1 MSVLKNKKVQISA
14 GIFFVL
20 GIIVAVVII
29 FAGNDYTTG
38 NSKSALVL
46 KSQEGFTFFDLGV
59 DSELADNMRG
69 ELRDKLGSDA
79 IERRSP
85 LDLTINYQGF
95 IQQYFKELDQLNKR
109 LNFPPGERV
118 EHNIIK
124 LMYRYAQRKKVP
136 FKYVELVFSG
146 YTKKPLLFKI
156 SSKKE
161 GSLIIE
167 TIREKHG
174 EPKTIN
180 WEQKEARSLY
190 WEKDKSILVISI
202 SKDRYGDPE
211 YHTVIYFTPN
221 IEALLSK
228 EEQVARQREEEI
240 RKKGK
245 TAF

>member
-1 MSVLKNKKVQISA
+1 MSVLKNKKIQISA

-20 GIIVAVVII
+20 GIIVAVII
-29 FAGNDYTTG
+29 FAGNDDTTV
-38 NSKSALVL
+38 NSKSAPVL
-46 KSQEGFTFFDLGV
+46 KSQEGFTFFDLGI
-59 DSELADNMRG
+59 DSYLTDNIRD

-85 LDLTINYQGF
+85 LDLTINYKGF
-95 IQQYFKELDQLNKR
+95 IQQHFKELDQLNKR

-118 EHNIIK
+118 EHNMIK
-124 LMYRYAQRKKVP
+124 LRYRYAQRKKVP
-136 FKYVELVFSG
+136 FKYIELLFSG

-161 GSLIIE
+161 GSFIID
-167 TIREKHG
+167 TIRAKHG

-180 WEQKEARSLY
+180 WEQEEGRSLY

-228 EEQVARQREEEI
+228 EEQVVRQREKEI
-240 RKKGK
+240 EKKGK

>member
-1 MSVLKNKKVQISA
+1 MSVLKNKKFQISA

-38 NSKSALVL
+38 NSKSVPVL
-46 KSQEGFTFFDLGV
+46 NSQEGFTFFDLGFY
-59 DSELADNMRG
+59 SELTNNIRG
-69 ELRDKLGSDA
+69 ELRNKLGSDA

-85 LDLTINYQGF
+85 LDLTINYKGF
-95 IQQYFKELDQLNKR
+95 IRQYFKELDPLNQR
-109 LNFPPGERV
+109 LNFPLGERV

-124 LMYRYAQRKKVP
+124 LMYRYAQRKQVP

-161 GSLIIE
+161 GSLIID
-167 TIREKHG
+167 TIRAKHG

-180 WEQKEARSLY
+180 WEQEEGRSLY
-190 WEKDKSILVISI
+190 WEKDKSILIISI
-202 SKDRYGDPE
+202 LKDRYGDPE

-228 EEQVARQREEEI
+228 EEQVAQQREEEI
-240 RKKGK
+240 KRKGK

>member
-1 MSVLKNKKVQISA
+1 MSVLKNKKIQVSA

-29 FAGNDYTTG
+29 FAGNDDTTV
-38 NSKSALVL
+38 NSKSAPVL
-46 KSQEGFTFFDLGV
+46 KSQEGFTFFDLGI
-59 DSELADNMRG
+59 DSELTDNIRD

-79 IERRSP
+79 IERRNP
-85 LDLTINYQGF
+85 LDLTINYKGF
-95 IQQYFKELDQLNKR
+95 IQQHFKELDQLNKR

-118 EHNIIK
+118 EHNMIK
-124 LMYRYAQRKKVP
+124 LEYRYSKRKQVP
-136 FKYVELVFSG
+136 FKYVELIFSN

-156 SSKKE
+156 ASKKE
-161 GSLIIE
+161 GAFIID
-167 TIREKHG
+167 TIRTKHG

-180 WEQKEARSLY
+180 WEQGEGRSLY
-190 WEKDKSILVISI
+190 WEKNKSFLIVSIL
-202 SKDRYGDPE
+202 KDRYGDPE
-211 YHTVIYFTPN
+211 YHTAIYFTPN

-240 RKKGK
+240 KKKGK

>member
-29 FAGNDYTTG
+29 FAGNDDTTG
-38 NSKSALVL
+38 NSKSVPVL
-46 KSQEGFTFFDLGV
+46 KRQEGFTFFDLGV
-59 DSELADNMRG
+59 DSELTDNIRD
-69 ELRDKLGSDA
+69 ELRVKLGSDA
-79 IERRSP
+79 VEKWTT
-85 LDLTINYQGF
+85 LDLGVNYKGF
-95 IQQYFKELDQLNKR
+95 LQNYFKTLDQLNQR
-109 LNFPPGERV
+109 LNSPPGERV
-118 EHNIIK
+118 EHNIAK
-124 LMYRYAQRKKVP
+124 LVYRYAQRKKVP

-167 TIREKHG
+167 TIRAKHG

-180 WEQKEARSLY
+180 WEQGEGKSLY
-190 WEKDKSILVISI
+190 WEKKESFLIISI

-221 IEALLSK
+221 LEALLSK
-228 EEQVARQREEEI
+228 EEQVTQLREEEI
-240 RKKGK
+240 KKKGK

>member
-1 MSVLKNKKVQISA
+1 MSVLTNKKIQVA
-14 GIFFVL
+14 AAV
-20 GIIVAVVII
+20 VAVLVLILFI
-29 FAGNDYTTG
+29 
-38 NSKSALVL
+38 ALVDFGRQNEI
-46 KSQEGFTFFDLGV
+46 SETHSEQTVPEGFTFFDLGV
-59 DSELADNMRG
+59 DSELTDDMRD

-85 LDLTINYQGF
+85 LDLTINYKGF

-109 LNFPPGERV
+109 LNFPFGERV

-124 LMYRYAQRKKVP
+124 LRYRYAPKKQVP
-136 FKYVELVFSG
+136 FKYVELIFSN

-161 GSLIIE
+161 GAFIID
-167 TIREKHG
+167 TIRAKHG
-174 EPKTIN
+174 EPKTIS
-180 WEQKEARSLY
+180 WDQEEGRSLY

-211 YHTVIYFTPN
+211 YHTVIYFVPN
-221 IEALLSK
+221 IQVMLLK
-228 EEQVARQREEEI
+228 EEQEFKRREEEI
-240 RKKGK
+240 KKKGK

>member
-38 NSKSALVL
+38 NSKSVPVL

-59 DSELADNMRG
+59 DSELTDNIRD
-69 ELRDKLGSDA
+69 ELRAKLGSVA
-79 IERRSP
+79 VEKWITV
-85 LDLTINYQGF
+85 DLGINYKGF
-95 IQQYFKELDQLNKR
+95 LQNYFKTLDQLNQR
-109 LNFPPGERV
+109 LNSPPEERV
-118 EHNIIK
+118 EHNIAK
-124 LMYRYAQRKKVP
+124 LIYRYAQRKKVP
-136 FKYVELVFSG
+136 FKYVELIFSG
-146 YTKKPLLFKI
+146 YTEKPLLFKI

-161 GSLIIE
+161 GAFIID
-167 TIREKHG
+167 TIRAKHG
-174 EPKTIN
+174 EPKTID
-180 WEQKEARSLY
+180 WEQEEGRSLY
-190 WEKDKSILVISI
+190 WEKNKSFLIISIL
-202 SKDRYGDPE
+202 KDRYGDPE

-228 EEQVARQREEEI
+228 AEQVARQREEEI